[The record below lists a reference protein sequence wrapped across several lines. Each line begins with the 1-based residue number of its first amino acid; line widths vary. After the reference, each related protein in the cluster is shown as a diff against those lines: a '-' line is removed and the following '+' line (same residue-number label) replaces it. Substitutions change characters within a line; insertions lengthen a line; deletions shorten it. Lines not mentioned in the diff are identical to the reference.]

1 MKYNY
6 IEILIFPHWIFPFS
20 IFIFSEQHLLHPI
33 NKISYS
39 IQLNRQIIQI
49 FSGKKYTK
57 HYTGIAPSHGDTQG
71 LLSFHLFKC
80 ISDTNLPNWINKCK
94 FYPF

>member
-49 FSGKKYTK
+49 FYSKKYTK
-57 HYTGIAPSHGDTQG
+57 HYTAPFHGDTQG

-80 ISDTNLPNWINKCK
+80 ISDTNLPN
-94 FYPF
+94 